1 MVLDIIEERR
11 EIMNSL
17 QIINT
22 SFLLVLISLALS
34 GHTQTLTINA
44 GTAHQMIG
52 RFGGQSKIYF
62 ENISGSNADLIF
74 SPTAKIG
81 KEAL

>member
-1 MVLDIIEERR
+1 
-11 EIMNSL
+11 MNSL
-17 QIINT
+17 QIIST
-22 SFLLVLISLALS
+22 SFLLLLISLALS

-52 RFGGQSKIYF
+52 EFGGQTKMNF

-74 SPTAKIG
+74 SLTQGIG
-81 KEAL
+81 SVAL